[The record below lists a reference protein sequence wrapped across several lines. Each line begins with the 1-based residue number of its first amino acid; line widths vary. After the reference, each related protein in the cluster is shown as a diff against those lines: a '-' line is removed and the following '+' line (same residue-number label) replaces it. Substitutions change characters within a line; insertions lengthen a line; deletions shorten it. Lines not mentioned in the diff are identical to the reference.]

1 MASLVKG
8 ELAPQ
13 ELAPQELDM
22 GLSII
27 NMNPIDVV
35 EKLGKYQF
43 IYDYN
48 AVPMPIMNMANYST
62 NLENQQFS
70 NQVAIPQ
77 PVTISNVLSDA
88 IKQVAQN
95 VKGFGNTF
103 NSPQP
108 VSVNT
113 NPQVGVFSKGD
124 IVNVIRFEG
133 SNAIIENPNYVALE
147 TTNVKPSWISLL
159 NQNVIN
165 KSEFMIPKEYLMK
178 VKDNFPVTIQTGINF
193 GANLKPQPVYNPVKP
208 IYDTTLE
215 QNATFVLT
223 KDFDYISG
231 YIPRVCPPNEL
242 CKGGMVEQYSVLKS
256 GTKVSGRL
264 YSKYIQAFGGGMA
277 STDRPDIQQNVLKVE
292 GYGSQGSIEIPIDY
306 LTRFLVTVVSLVD
319 KKIGKCNETG
329 LIQTMDYNPCRV
341 SAVKGETYKG
351 YISGGSFHTTD
362 GKTFIPINEYKIIE
376 ENSGAVVPVANNNNN
391 LFLIAGAFILGYAL
405 FSNDKSE

>member
-48 AVPMPIMNMANYST
+48 AVPAPIFYN
-62 NLENQQFS
+62 
-70 NQVAIPQ
+70 
-77 PVTISNVLSDA
+77 
-88 IKQVAQN
+88 VAQN
-95 VKGFGNTF
+95 LNVDQNMFNASIKSIQKPVLVKEGGSNA
-103 NSPQP
+103 NMIAPIWAGLPQNLGQYLPQP
-108 VSVNT
+108 VSVNA

-159 NQNVIN
+159 SQNVIN

-178 VKDNFPVTIQTGINF
+178 VKDNFLVTIQTGINF
-193 GANLKPQPVYNPVKP
+193 GANLKPQPIYNIPPIKTIPFNPVNQT
-208 IYDTTLE
+208 ILE
-215 QNATFVLT
+215 ENASFVLA
-223 KDFDYISG
+223 KDFQYISG
-231 YIPRVCPPNEL
+231 YGSRVCAYD
-242 CKGGMVEQYSVLKS
+242 MVCPEDVVAKYSTLKA
-256 GTKVSGRL
+256 GTKVTGRL
-264 YSKYIQAFGGGMA
+264 FREMDNIAYKLQAGA
-277 STDRPDIQQNVLKVE
+277 ITPPPYKDYLAVK
-292 GYGSQGSIEIPIDY
+292 GYGSQGSINIPIEY
-306 LTRFLVTVVSLVD
+306 LTKD
-319 KKIGKCNETG
+319 
-329 LIQTMDYNPCRV
+329 
-341 SAVKGETYKG
+341 
-351 YISGGSFHTTD
+351 
-362 GKTFIPINEYKIIE
+362 IPT
-376 ENSGAVVPVANNNNN
+376 NSGIVVPVSNDNNN
-391 LFLIAGAFILGYAL
+391 LLLIAGAVILGYAL